1 MKILDQWIKEGSDL
15 EQGVVTW
22 LTILDI
28 LAVVIQVQELQEER
42 EAVSLDDLIV
52 NSSYLYYGTMATGM

>member
-1 MKILDQWIKEGSDL
+1 MS
-15 EQGVVTW
+15 W
-22 LTILDI
+22 LTFLDI
-28 LAVVIQVQELQEER
+28 LAVVIQVQELQER

>member
-1 MKILDQWIKEGSDL
+1 M
-15 EQGVVTW
+15 TW
-22 LTILDI
+22 LTFIDI

>member
-1 MKILDQWIKEGSDL
+1 MDQGRSDL
-15 EQGVVTW
+15 VQGVVTW
-22 LTILDI
+22 LTFLDI